1 MCNEIIARFATT
13 RETYLYNCMEISKF
27 YYLLGE
33 KLENQ
38 KIKLEGERTS
48 VLIVQDFSSII
59 RYVHLS
65 RQLMFIYIYIE
76 IFVEL

>member
-1 MCNEIIARFATT
+1 
-13 RETYLYNCMEISKF
+13 MEISKF